1 MKQPEGREIIEKN
14 YRQFIEMAPD
24 AVVIINEEG
33 IIENW
38 NQQAEIMFGWTEEE
52 VLGLELAQI
61 IIPERYRQQHSRGLK
76 HFLKTG
82 EGPALNK
89 VIEVS
94 SLKKNSDEFPVELKI
109 SPLMIEGKYMFIGFV
124 RDISER
130 KKAEEQ
136 FKKLITEIQKA
147 NRMKTEFL
155 SNMSHELRTP
165 LNSILI
171 LARLLEENKNQ
182 RLSEKEIEYAKI
194 IQKSGKDLLSLIND
208 ILDLNKIEAGKVD
221 LVKEKVY
228 FQQLAENMYDTFNNY
243 VSSKNIQFKI
253 EIAASLKE
261 EYIYSDVIRLQQVLR
276 NLLSNAFKFT
286 GKGGQVTLRI
296 VEEKNKDN
304 LTKQSLLKVKRVI
317 SFSVLDT
324 GIGIPENKLKLIF
337 DPFQQV
343 DNSISRKYGGTGLGL
358 YITQGIVNLLEGEIK
373 VRSKENAGS
382 EFTVFFTDLNEQED
396 GMLKA
401 TNEEIVMQSK
411 PSIQVSGLKDE
422 GHHIPDELEE
432 EKKVE
437 LSEITDLSS
446 GSFNVLSGKTILL
459 AEDDMRN
466 VFSLSAA
473 LDTYGIQI
481 IHAGDGKEALQK
493 LNEEQ
498 SIDIVLMDIMM
509 PEMNGYEAMEE
520 IRKRPEYNDLPI
532 IALTAKAM
540 KGDKEK
546 CIKAGAS
553 DYISKPVNVG
563 ELLMMMAK
571 YLVFFAFPMLI
582 LAL

>member
-1 MKQPEGREIIEKN
+1 MEKN

-33 IIENW
+33 LIESW
-38 NQQAEIMFGWTEEE
+38 NQQAEIMFGWTEKE

-82 EGPALNK
+82 EGPVLNK

-94 SLKKNSDEFPVELKI
+94 SLKKNNDEFPVELKI
-109 SPLMIEGKYMFIGFV
+109 SPLMLEDKYMFIGFV

-130 KKAEEQ
+130 KKVEEQ
-136 FKKLITEIQKA
+136 FKKLITEIQEA
-147 NRMKTEFL
+147 NQMKTEFL

-171 LARLLEENKNQ
+171 LAKLLEENKNQ

-228 FQQLAENMYDTFNNY
+228 FQQLAENMYDTFNHY

-286 GKGGQVTLRI
+286 GQGGKVTLRI
-296 VEEKNKDN
+296 AEEKNKDN

-324 GIGIPENKLKLIF
+324 GIGIPDNQLKLIF

-343 DNSISRKYGGTGLGL
+343 DSSTSRKYGGTGLGL
-358 YITQGIVNLLEGEIK
+358 YITKGIVNLLEGEIK
-373 VRSKENAGS
+373 VRSKENEGS

-396 GMLKA
+396 GRLKP
-401 TNEEIVMQSK
+401 TNDEIVTRSK
-411 PSIQVSGLKDE
+411 PSVQVSGLKDE
-422 GHHIPDELEE
+422 GHHIPDELEK
-432 EKKVE
+432 EKKVT
-437 LSEITDLSS
+437 LSEIADLSS
-446 GSFNVLSGKTILL
+446 GSVNVLSGKTILL

-466 VFSLSAA
+466 VFSITAA
-473 LDTYGIQI
+473 LDAYGIQI

-498 SIDIVLMDIMM
+498 SIDMVLMDIMM

-520 IRKRPEYNDLPI
+520 IRKRPEYKDLPI

-546 CIKAGAS
+546 CIEAGAS
-553 DYISKPVNVG
+553 DYISKPVDVG

-571 YLVFFAFPMLI
+571 HLVFFPFPMLI